1 MTFTVKAGYS
11 DSVDLKTTLKR
22 AREFF
27 SNVANFVD
35 LMPGVQ
41 KIHLD
46 GKGIAHWE
54 VEVEVPVVG
63 KISQRFAV
71 VEGEP
76 SEDRVER
83 LPREGEAENF
93 LRYSAD
99 FVVKDDD
106 ATEVRFSQ
114 LVELRRKKASDLHF
128 LAGIAGESLISKEMT
143 KRITIMIHTFI
154 ERAKERLEGE
164 CS

>member
-11 DSVDLKTTLKR
+11 DSVYLRTTLER

-27 SNVANFVD
+27 SNVGNFVD

-46 GKGIAHWE
+46 AKGVAHWE

-83 LPREGEAENF
+83 LPLAGEAENF
-93 LRYSAD
+93 LRYSFE
-99 FVVKDDD
+99 FVTK
-106 ATEVRFSQ
+106 AAGSTEVRFSQ

-128 LAGIAGESLISKEMT
+128 LAGIVGESLISKEMT
-143 KRITIMIHTFI
+143 KRITIMIRTFI

-164 CS
+164 S

>member
-11 DSVDLKTTLKR
+11 DSIDLKTTLET

-27 SNVANFVD
+27 SNVGNFVD

-41 KIHLD
+41 KIHID
-46 GKGIAHWE
+46 AKGVAHWE

-76 SEDRVER
+76 SEDSVER
-83 LPREGEAENF
+83 LPLVSQN
-93 LRYSAD
+93 
-99 FVVKDDD
+99 VVRGVGV
-106 ATEVRFSQ
+106 A
-114 LVELRRKKASDLHF
+114 DLH
-128 LAGIAGESLISKEMT
+128 A
-143 KRITIMIHTFI
+143 
-154 ERAKERLEGE
+154 RLLFRGVRLRV
-164 CS
+164 SAVHYKAR